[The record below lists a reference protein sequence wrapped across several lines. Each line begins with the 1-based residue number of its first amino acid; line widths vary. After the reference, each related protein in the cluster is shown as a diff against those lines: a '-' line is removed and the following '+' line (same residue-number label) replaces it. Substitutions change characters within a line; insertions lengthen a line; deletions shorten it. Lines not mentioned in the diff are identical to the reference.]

1 MLQCL
6 NGMVGNAL
14 QSIKTLKGKRGLPMS
29 TSGTDINK
37 QVVLP
42 PTNVDINGQ
51 QEIEE
56 MDIQNGPW
64 SKLILVNMKPKDLR
78 CYSHL
83 IYRC

>member
-14 QSIKTLKGKRGLPMS
+14 QSIKTLKGKRGLAMS

-56 MDIQNGPW
+56 MDILNGPW
-64 SKLILVNMKPKDLR
+64 SKLILVNMKPKYFR
-78 CYSHL
+78 CYLHL